1 MVQWTNLVIFDIYVI
16 VLHNCNTVNMSTTTG
31 SCRIPVAK
39 YFLIAMLL
47 DFAYGIGTLRVFI
60 RVILRIGASLSMAE
74 GQKLTIGRE

>member
-47 DFAYGIGTLRVFI
+47 DFWG
-60 RVILRIGASLSMAE
+60 LSVPIVGSTDTVQLLMYDKA
-74 GQKLTIGRE
+74 KPKV